1 MGASVSASRA
11 EATGVT
17 SGANTSVS
25 TSGADASSVRA
36 GRTKTAGVA
45 GRADA
50 SSTVVSIGVDTR
62 VNHVSDTTMRSVGAG
77 GVIVAR
83 HIAANVCAGV
93 ASAAETRCAG
103 VGAGMGAG
111 GAKTSGVSRGADTS
125 CADTSAGCAVSAS
138 GASGGAVSDVS
149 CCVFV
154 VTERKEAYLARPSR
168 SESMRGSAA
177 LAARLE

>member
-11 EATGVT
+11 KATGVT

-25 TSGADASSVRA
+25 TSGADASSVCA
-36 GRTKTAGVA
+36 GRTKTARVA

-62 VNHVSDTTMRSVGAG
+62 INHVSDTTMRSVGAG

-83 HIAANVCAGV
+83 HIAASVCAGV

-103 VGAGMGAG
+103 VGAG

-149 CCVFV
+149 C
-154 VTERKEAYLARPSR
+154 
-168 SESMRGSAA
+168 
-177 LAARLE
+177 